1 VQACGQT
8 CYHRASF
15 SNRSEEFTVS
25 TPALSIQQLSK
36 IYDNGFVAL
45 KGIDLTVERGDFF
58 ALLGPNGAGKST
70 TIGILCSLVTK
81 SSGDV
86 SVMGFNIDRDFGM
99 AKRHLGVVPQE
110 FNFNQ
115 FEKVEN
121 ILINTAGYHGIP
133 RSEAIPRIHHYLKKL
148 GLWDKRDVMSR
159 ALSGGMK
166 RRLLIARALVHQPD
180 LLILDEPTA
189 GVDIELRRGMW
200 DFLSEINQQGTTII
214 LTTHY
219 LEEAEALCR
228 NVAIINHGEIIARS
242 SIKDLLA
249 TLHTVTFVCDLE
261 KPLSAVPVIDGY
273 ECTLTDALSLEVEV
287 DRGQSLNAV
296 FVALSANNVAVT
308 SMRTKTNRLEELFV
322 TLTSSKD
329 AA

>member
-1 VQACGQT
+1 M
-8 CYHRASF
+8 
-15 SNRSEEFTVS
+15 
-25 TPALSIQQLSK
+25 
-36 IYDNGFVAL
+36 
-45 KGIDLTVERGDFF
+45 LTGHEVIRRCLGD
-58 ALLGPNGAGKST
+58 G
-70 TIGILCSLVTK
+70 V
-81 SSGDV
+81 
-86 SVMGFNIDRDFGM
+86 NIDRDFGM